1 MTALACPGCVAA
13 DAPSVATKARAPS
26 QGAVELYLPGIHCG
40 GCIAGVERTLRA
52 IPGVAAARV
61 NLTRKRVL
69 VTAEVPDPPLWI
81 DRLARAGFE
90 AHETGSAART
100 PPGEDLILPLGVAG
114 FAMMN
119 VMLLSVA
126 VWSGADAATRDMM
139 HWISAAIALPATAF
153 AARPFFR
160 AALAA
165 LARGRL
171 VMDTPISLAI
181 GLACGLSLYETM
193 EGGAEAYFD
202 AALSLTFFLL
212 AGRVLDQRMRRA
224 VRSAASDLAA
234 LEPARVTRIEGETRV
249 SRPLA
254 EIASGDALWLAAGA
268 RVPVDGVL
276 AGTGA
281 RVDRSALTGES
292 EPLDLAPGATVSAG
306 DVLLTG
312 PVVVT
317 ACAVG
322 EDTTLRRMARLVAMA
337 ETARGRYAGLAE
349 RAAAIYTPAVHVIA
363 AATFAV
369 WLWLTG
375 DVRTALGVAIATLI
389 ITCPCALGLAVPA
402 VSAAATGALYRMGA
416 LVKSETGL
424 ERLAEVDTVIF
435 DKTGTLTR
443 QSLILPETLDGPARA
458 VLAGLTRASDHPLA
472 RALAQDMQ
480 GVTAAPLDQ
489 PREIAGEGIVARSG
503 GVDVSLMAD
512 PDGGGSILRL
522 SAKTH
527 VLARRETPVEGAH
540 VLVERLRARGFAV
553 GLLSGDAEDRA
564 RRVADTLGIGRVWA
578 GVDPSGKSEVL
589 AQLEAEGARVLMV
602 GDGLNDAAALASAHA
617 SIAPGGALD
626 ISRNAADVVLTA
638 SVACVADV
646 IARARAARARMVE
659 NLLIAAAYNSVA
671 IPIAVTGH
679 ASPLMAAIAMSSS
692 SILVTLNALRVGR

>member
-1 MTALACPGCVAA
+1 MTALAACPGCVAS
-13 DAPSVATKARAPS
+13 DVEPARARTP
-26 QGAVELYLPGIHCG
+26 AAATLDLYLPGIHCG

-52 IPGVAAARV
+52 IPGVRDARV
-61 NLTRKRVL
+61 NLTRKRVT
-69 VTAEVPDPPLWI
+69 VSAATPEPTLWI
-81 DRLARAGFE
+81 DRLAGAGYE
-90 AHETGSAART
+90 AHEADAGPVTR
-100 PPGEDLILPLGVAG
+100 PGDDLIVPLGVAG

-165 LARGRL
+165 LRRGRL

-193 EGGAEAYFD
+193 MGGEEAYFD

-234 LEPARVTRIEGETRV
+234 LEPSRVMRIEGGATV

-254 EIASGDALWLAAGA
+254 EIAVGDALRLSAGA

-276 AGTGA
+276 TGTGA
-281 RVDRSALTGES
+281 QIDRSALTGES
-292 EPLDLAPGATVSAG
+292 EPLDLSDGAQVIAG
-306 DVLLTG
+306 DILLSG
-312 PVVVT
+312 PVTVT
-317 ACAVG
+317 ARAVG
-322 EDTTLRRMARLVAMA
+322 EDTTLRRMARLVATA
-337 ETARGRYAGLAE
+337 ENARGRYAGLAE
-349 RAAAIYTPAVHVIA
+349 RAAAIYTPAVHIIA

-375 DVRTALGVAIATLI
+375 DVRQSLGIAIATLI
-389 ITCPCALGLAVPA
+389 ITCPCALGLAIPA
-402 VSAAATGALYRMGA
+402 VSAAATGALYRRGC

-424 ERLAEVDTVIF
+424 ERLAEIDTVIF

-443 QSLILPETLDGPARA
+443 QALIVPPGLDAWAQGVLRSLAE
-458 VLAGLTRASDHPLA
+458 ASDHPLA
-472 RALAQDMQ
+472 RQLRGSLS
-480 GVTAAPLDQ
+480 GVVPVPLD
-489 PREIAGEGIVARSG
+489 
-503 GVDVSLMAD
+503 DV
-512 PDGGGSILRL
+512 
-522 SAKTH
+522 
-527 VLARRETPVEGAH
+527 RETPGQGIAARADGVPVALEASADRRGS
-540 VLVERLRARGFAV
+540 VLRLGPVSHALDRREEIVDGGLALVDALRARGLSL

-564 RRVADTLGIGRVWA
+564 TTMAARLGIERVWA
-578 GVDPSGKSEVL
+578 EVGPEGKARIL
-589 AQLEAEGARVLMV
+589 TALRAEGARVLMV

-626 ISRNAADVVLTA
+626 ISRNAADVVLTT
-638 SVACVADV
+638 SVARVAEV
-646 IARARAARARMVE
+646 VARARAARARMIE
-659 NLLIAAAYNSVA
+659 NLLIAALYNAVA
-671 IPIAVTGH
+671 IPLAVTGH
-679 ASPLMAAIAMSSS
+679 ASPLLAAAAMSTS